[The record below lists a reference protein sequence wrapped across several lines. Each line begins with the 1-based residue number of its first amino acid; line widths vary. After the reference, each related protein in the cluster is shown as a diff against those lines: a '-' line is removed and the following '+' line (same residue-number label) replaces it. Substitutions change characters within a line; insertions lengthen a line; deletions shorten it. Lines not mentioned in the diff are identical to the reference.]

1 MILGAIDLLTVLSL
15 VTVGIWLEGIG
26 GKHDL
31 ADELLA
37 LVPLGLGGVMYVL
50 FERIAA

>member
-1 MILGAIDLLTVLSL
+1 MILAAVDFLTVVSL
-15 VTVGIWLEGIG
+15 VTIGIWLEGIG

-31 ADELLA
+31 VDELLTP
-37 LVPLGLGGVMYVL
+37 VPLGLGGIMFVL